1 MVSNFDIF
9 DFALFEADMQAIRH
23 LINETPVSVIFAGK
37 LQTKVFW
44 TATCLTS
51 KKGAKMRL
59 VLKSQLI
66 GYLQHGK

>member
-1 MVSNFDIF
+1 M
-9 DFALFEADMQAIRH
+9 
-23 LINETPVSVIFAGK
+23 TPVSVIFAGK